1 MLLDKIKA
9 LAAQHQADNIATRRH
24 LHAHPELSYQEFET
38 SKYVQ
43 ARLTEIGIPFTV
55 IATTGVLGIIEGKN
69 PTKRVIALRADM
81 DALPIIEENTID
93 YKSTNEGVMHACGH
107 DVHTTIL
114 LGAAKVLW
122 TLRDEFEGTIKLL
135 FQPGEEKNPGGASYM
150 IRDGALENPKPQ
162 GIVGLHVHPGLNE
175 GKLSFR
181 KGRVMAS
188 ADELYVSIKG
198 PGGHAATP
206 HQTVDTI
213 LVAAQLIQSLQTII
227 SRNRNPQNPSKRVIA
242 LRADMDALPIIEE
255 NKIDYKSNNDGVMH
269 ACGHDV
275 HTTILL
281 GAAKILWSLRE
292 EFEGT
297 IKLLF
302 QPGEEKNPGGATY
315 MIRDGALENPKP
327 QGIVGLHVHPGLNEG
342 KLSFRKGRVM
352 ASADE
357 LYISIKGPGGHAA
370 TPHQTV
376 DTILVAAQLIQSLQT
391 IIARNRNPQNP
402 SVLSICSIHGG
413 NTTNVIPSEVKLMGT
428 FRAMDEVWRF
438 QAHDLM
444 LQQAKGIAIATGA
457 EIDFRVDVGYPTVD
471 NEPILTEAAWRLAD
485 AYMGKE
491 NVEETEKRMGAED
504 FGYYSQ
510 VIPGCFFRLGVRNE
524 SAGIVHNVHT
534 PHFNIDEAAIEQGV
548 GMMAWLGT
556 QL

>member
-1 MLLDKIKA
+1 MLLEKIKS
-9 LAAQHQADNIATRRH
+9 LAKQHQAENVSIRRH
-24 LHAHPELSYQEFET
+24 LHANPELSYQEFET

-43 ARLTEIGIPFTV
+43 AQLKAIGIPFTV

-69 PTKRVIALRADM
+69 P
-81 DALPIIEENTID
+81 
-93 YKSTNEGVMHACGH
+93 
-107 DVHTTIL
+107 
-114 LGAAKVLW
+114 
-122 TLRDEFEGTIKLL
+122 
-135 FQPGEEKNPGGASYM
+135 
-150 IRDGALENPKPQ
+150 
-162 GIVGLHVHPGLNE
+162 
-175 GKLSFR
+175 
-181 KGRVMAS
+181 
-188 ADELYVSIKG
+188 
-198 PGGHAATP
+198 
-206 HQTVDTI
+206 
-213 LVAAQLIQSLQTII
+213 
-227 SRNRNPQNPSKRVIA
+227 SKRVVA

-255 NKIDYKSNNDGVMH
+255 NKVDYISTKEGVMH

-302 QPGEEKNPGGATY
+302 QPGEEKNPGGASY
-315 MIRDGALENPKP
+315 MIRDGALKNPVP
-327 QGIVGLHVHPGLNEG
+327 AGIVGLHVHPGLNHG

-357 LYISIKGPGGHAA
+357 LYVSIKGPGGHAA

-376 DTILVAAQLIQSLQT
+376 DTILVAAQLISSLQT
-391 IIARNRNPQNP
+391 IIARNRDPQNP
-402 SVLSICSIHGG
+402 SVLSICSVHGG
-413 NTTNVIPSEVKLMGT
+413 NTTNVIPTEVKLMGT

-438 QAHDLM
+438 KAHELM
-444 LQQAKGIAIATGA
+444 MQQAKGLSLATGA
-457 EIDFRVDVGYPTVD
+457 EIDFKVDVGYPTVD
-471 NEPILTEAAWRLAD
+471 NEPVITEAAWKLAD
-485 AYMGKE
+485 AYMGVS

-524 SAGIVHNVHT
+524 SKGIIHNVHT
-534 PHFNIDEAAIEQGV
+534 PNFNIEEESIENGV

-556 QL
+556 QLFA